1 MGIDQAIRSTG
12 LTLMDVQGN
21 VIAQRVVHIPA
32 KFKIQDDIDIIFD
45 VTNKVVEF
53 IQDRNVLAVCIETPA
68 MSAMSMRSKQLNML
82 FGSIVKALELPYF
95 IGNPTA
101 IKKFATGKGSHNKSE
116 KKEVMIDAWIDADS
130 VSHSKAHKFLTKT
143 YTKSVV
149 TRAIGDLA
157 DSFWLAN
164 YGLHQLRVHIPDIG
178 DILRTKDDVASAI
191 ANLNPS
197 VLVADI
203 DMEKLDDT

>member
-1 MGIDQAIRSTG
+1 
-12 LTLMDVQGN
+12 MDVQGN

-45 VTNKVVEF
+45 VTNKVAEF

-68 MSAMSMRSKQLNML
+68 MSAMSQRSKQLNML

-101 IKKFATGKGSHNKSE
+101 IKKFATGKGRHNKSE
-116 KKEVMIDAWIDADS
+116 KKEVMVDAWIDTDS
-130 VSHSKAHKFLTKT
+130 VSHSKAHKFLTSA

-178 DILRTKDDVASAI
+178 DIPRTKDDVASAI

>member
-68 MSAMSMRSKQLNML
+68 MSAMSQRSKQLNML

-101 IKKFATGKGSHNKSE
+101 IKKFATGKGSHDKSE
-116 KKEVMIDAWIDADS
+116 KKEVMVLAWEKEDEESYD
-130 VSHSKAHKFLTKT
+130 KCFNYFTKNH
-143 YTKSVV
+143 TKSVV
-149 TRAIGDLA
+149 TRAMGDLA

-178 DILRTKDDVASAI
+178 DIPRTKDDVASAI